1 MYLII
6 FQLLHKTID
15 YLEKKVNVVNGN
27 VPQGG
32 TIIIKCKDLRI
43 IQLEIS
49 TNEEFQNAYI
59 SLEKLSNISDLFNL
73 YPFFYRPMYNIL
85 EDGYTLFK
93 PEVEFAKL
101 ISGDDWRLS
110 NVNKDYSVCPTYGP
124 VLVVPKCLDDD
135 IIVASAAFREGELYF
150 ITRKKQWFI

>member
-1 MYLII
+1 MN
-6 FQLLHKTID
+6 TI
-15 YLEKKVNVVNGN
+15 NGN
-27 VPQGG
+27 IPQGG

-43 IQLEIS
+43 IQLEIN
-49 TNEEFQNAYI
+49 TNEEFQNVFT
-59 SLEKLSNISDLFNL
+59 SLENLSNLRDLTYF

-101 ISGDDWRLS
+101 LSGDDWRLS

-135 IIVASAAFREGELYF
+135 VIVTSAAFREGESVELD
-150 ITRKKQWFI
+150 